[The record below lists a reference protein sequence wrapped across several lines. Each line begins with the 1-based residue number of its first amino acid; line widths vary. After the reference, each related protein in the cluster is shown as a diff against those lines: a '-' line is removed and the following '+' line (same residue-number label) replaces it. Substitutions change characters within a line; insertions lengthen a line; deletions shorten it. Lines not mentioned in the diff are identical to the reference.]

1 MARLIVLLA
10 VISIVG
16 CTGGSAG
23 PPAEPAA
30 VTQAAAEEAGDSSA
44 CRENADCGTEDRYC
58 AKPPGECDGE
68 GECLVRPELCTDDWR
83 PVCGCD
89 GKTYGN
95 PCGAASA
102 GQSVAYDGECRE
114 DSSG

>member
-16 CTGGSAG
+16 CASGCSESPATPVVGDDEAEG
-23 PPAEPAA
+23 P
-30 VTQAAAEEAGDSSA
+30 SA
-44 CRENADCGTEDRYC
+44 CGENADCGDEAQYC

-68 GECLVRPELCTDDWR
+68 GECRVRPEICTADWN

-89 GKTYGN
+89 GETYGN
-95 PCGAASA
+95 ACGAASA
-102 GQSVAYDGECRE
+102 GQSVAYDGECTE